1 MTCLVSSQ
9 VSSSSK
15 KLFDFSMGNLP
26 SHNQGNGRP
35 LVQWWY
41 WWMLCSSVEICMI
54 ASNESSKSE
63 SQFLLVKLQY
73 FKPRKLCVTSW
84 TYVVLGLLPKS
95 HTKSQWVSASLSTL
109 TCIFGACRAK
119 QPFGSF
125 WLCHFVVAIPFVWEI
140 FPGGDATFS

>member
-41 WWMLCSSVEICMI
+41 WWMLCSSVEICMK

-95 HTKSQWVSASLSTL
+95 HTKSQWVSASLSTISLYFWSMQGKAAIWKFL
-109 TCIFGACRAK
+109 TL
-119 QPFGSF
+119 SF
-125 WLCHFVVAIPFVWEI
+125 C
-140 FPGGDATFS
+140 GGDSLCLRNLPWWWCYL